1 MTMDARKT
9 VEKTL
14 TVDADLLL
22 GLHDFITQPDT
33 RLADV
38 FAEQNFPVSA
48 TVTLNWLIKHD
59 LFEGVVMHM
68 SLIDMEAYRHLG
80 GQEVSISAPEDI
92 YGDYRVSW
100 AETDYILHILPH

>member
-38 FAEQNFPVSA
+38 FAEQNFQVSP

-59 LFEGVVMHM
+59 LFEGVVMHV
-68 SLIDMEAYRHLG
+68 SLIDMEAYQHLG

-92 YGDYRVSW
+92 YGDYRVSLE
-100 AETDYILHILPH
+100 ETDYILRVLSH

>member
-59 LFEGVVMHM
+59 LFEGVVMHV

-100 AETDYILHILPH
+100 EETDYILRVLSH